1 MASRRSLLIVVVA
14 TSLLAACSSGRQT
27 AFYRK
32 NPQDLMKEV
41 VRCENNYRALANT
54 DSCRAAL
61 RLNSELFR

>member
-1 MASRRSLLIVVVA
+1 
-14 TSLLAACSSGRQT
+14 
-27 AFYRK
+27 
-32 NPQDLMKEV
+32 MKEV